1 MFNRQDER
9 MGTEISNSS
18 NTISR
23 ETSIKG
29 SVETSGNLRVEG
41 KVIGDI
47 KARSKVVLGES
58 SYVEGKIFAQ
68 NADIEGKVKGI
79 IEVENLLTLKTNCLI
94 EGDIHTQKLVVESG
108 AKLEGNC
115 RMGKNA
121 LKKSGVDAPK
131 VQKKE
136 IKDNLDKAEASITSK
151 VPSP

>member
-9 MGTEISNSS
+9 MGAEISNSS

-68 NADIEGKVKGI
+68 NADIEGKIKGT
-79 IEVENLLTLKTNCLI
+79 IEVENLLTLKANCLI
-94 EGDIHTQKLVVESG
+94 EGDIFTQKLVVESG

-115 RMGKNA
+115 KMGKNA
-121 LKKSGVDAPK
+121 VKQNTPQTPK
-131 VQKKE
+131 YPKKE
-136 IKDNLDKAEASITSK
+136 TKGPTEEAVKPVATK
-151 VPSP
+151 VPSS